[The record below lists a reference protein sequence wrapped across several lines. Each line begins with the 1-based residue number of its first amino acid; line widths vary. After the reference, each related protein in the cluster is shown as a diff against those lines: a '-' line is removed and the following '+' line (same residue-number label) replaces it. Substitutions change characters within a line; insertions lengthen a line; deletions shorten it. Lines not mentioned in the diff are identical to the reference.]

1 MSKQLQE
8 IALCNFL
15 ISCILYE
22 LRTYLLVW
30 YLK

>member
-15 ISCILYE
+15 ISCFLYE
-22 LRTYLLVW
+22 LEAYLLVW